1 MPENKSPIGVAIID
15 DQHLFRQSLAMLI
28 QTADDLK
35 LIADAANGQAFLD
48 ILPGIKHQLNV
59 LLVDLDMP
67 VMNGVELNRII
78 QQQYPEIK
86 VIILSVHAEERI
98 LAQMID
104 AGASAYLA
112 KNCDKD
118 ELILAIQTVHKTGYY
133 MNPFTLKAIQN
144 SHHSKSI
151 NHHHHEGDASKLLTP
166 REKEVL
172 QLICQQYTNA
182 EIAKKLYISTRTV
195 EGHRNNLLDKTGC
208 HTTAGLAIY
217 AVKNKLFKV

>member
-1 MPENKSPIGVAIID
+1 MLHNQSKIGVAIID

-28 QTADDLK
+28 QTVDELEF
-35 LIADAANGQAFLD
+35 IADAANGKAFLD
-48 ILPGIKHQLNV
+48 ILPGIKEKVNV
-59 LLVDLDMP
+59 ILVDLDMP

-78 QQQYPEIK
+78 QQEHPEIK
-86 VIILSVHAEERI
+86 VVILSVHAEDRI

-118 ELILAIQTVHKTGYY
+118 ELILAIQTVYKAGYY
-133 MNPFTLKAIQN
+133 MNPATIKALQN
-144 SHHSKSI
+144 SSHIKNMHRQPNNIDESQ
-151 NHHHHEGDASKLLTP
+151 LLTP
-166 REKEVL
+166 REKQVL
-172 QLICQQYTNA
+172 YLICQEFTNA

-208 HTTAGLAIY
+208 HSTAGLAIF
-217 AVKNKLFKV
+217 AVKHKIFEV